1 MKEYVQNSRNQ
12 HLPFFSRYGIWVDI
26 LRLDLI
32 HPIISGNKWFKLK
45 YYLEDARETNKSTLV
60 SFGGVYSNHLVA
72 TAFAAKKE
80 GLKSIGYVRGDK
92 ETKLSTTLVNAKN
105 YGMQLFF
112 IDRKKYRNKE
122 GIQRENIQPNQ
133 YWIMEGGYG
142 TLGAKGASEILKL
155 TDINPYSHII
165 CALGTGTMMAGLIK
179 GSLPHQEV
187 MGISVMKNNLDLEN
201 DVHLLLDKTEY
212 EKKFS
217 FIHDYHFGGYAKHP
231 KQLIDFMKE
240 IWLIEKLPTDIIYN
254 SKMLFAVRDLL
265 SKDYFKPGT
274 KLLLIHSGGLQG
286 NKSLPADCLPF

>member
-1 MKEYVQNSRNQ
+1 MKEYIQNSKNQ

-254 SKMLFAVRDLL
+254 SKNQL
-265 SKDYFKPGT
+265 KG
-274 KLLLIHSGGLQG
+274 
-286 NKSLPADCLPF
+286 